1 MKLFFAI
8 TGSLTLI
15 VSLLF
20 GRSAFLRGRDSDDS
34 AGKSVAQ
41 ATGTRSAAPATIP
54 SSPSQSKA
62 GGSRSLDESAPIEAI
77 GKSGE
82 KATVVLPAVVV
93 AADRTPVRA
102 GLAGI
107 LKKLTVAEGNA
118 VESCQV
124 VAELETVEIDAELE
138 RQTAAIAAAKKL
150 VEECESQLAFA
161 EYERGSYQD
170 LAKDKAIGPLEVEG
184 SKSRARSTTAKLAAL
199 RSQIVV
205 EERRQAALQRKREK
219 HQFLAPF
226 AGTVTETLRYANQYV
241 GEGDLVLWIESHDKR
256 LKLHVPATLVAS
268 LDQLRF
274 SWFYKGEW
282 LDLTVHAMKPNYNPD
297 GSRTVLLR
305 LPHDDT
311 LLVGQMVQ
319 VHVVS
324 KGDVP

>member
-1 MKLFFAI
+1 MKLFLAI

-20 GRSAFLRGRDSDDS
+20 GGSAFIRGHDNDYS
-34 AGKSVAQ
+34 AGKSVAL
-41 ATGTRSAAPATIP
+41 ATATHSPAPTTIP
-54 SSPSQSKA
+54 SKASQSDKA
-62 GGSRSLDESAPIEAI
+62 GSRSLDESTPVEAG

-82 KATVVLPAVVV
+82 EPAVVLPAVVV

-102 GLAGI
+102 GVSGI
-107 LKKLTVAEGNA
+107 LKKVTVAEGNS

-124 VAELETVEIDAELE
+124 VAELETVEIDAELA

-184 SKSRARSTTAKLAAL
+184 SKARARSTTAKLAAL
-199 RSQIVV
+199 KSQIVV

-226 AGTVTETLRYANQYV
+226 AGTVTEILRYANQYV

-256 LKLHVPATLVAS
+256 LKLHVPATLVAN

-274 SWFYKGEW
+274 SWFRKGEW
-282 LDLTVHAMKPNYNPD
+282 LDLTVHTMKPSYNPD
-297 GSRTVLLR
+297 GSRTVLLK
-305 LPHDDT
+305 LPLDGS
-311 LLVGQMVQ
+311 LLAGQMVQ

-324 KGDVP
+324 KGDIP